1 MAKPK
6 KPSMLSRQRQLRAQQ
21 QQVKQASQNNLPP
34 RGGTS
39 GGGGGNMVRR
49 PSSLPA
55 QRGGPMTQSPR
66 GQATSNRVDQ
76 VRVRDMGTT
85 KPQQMGGATP
95 GRPTP
100 ATPPKS
106 LPAGRAGGSL
116 AIRANRPGLT
126 AAVASLAAPVVDAA
140 AQGIANAYGRAVNR
154 ERSQRA
160 AESGQR
166 GRYVPGNQQ
175 VKFEKPKPPAVK
187 PPASVPSRSS
197 AAPQRSASPARV
209 SNPAPKAAAKAADK
223 KPMEKA
229 YGESGKNLYMAS
241 KKNNPLMQRTFG
253 YQTGEAPDQKKKKS

>member
-21 QQVKQASQNNLPP
+21 QQVKKASQNNLPP
-34 RGGTS
+34 RGGTA
-39 GGGGGNMVRR
+39 GGGGGNIIRR
-49 PSSLPA
+49 PSGMPT

-85 KPQQMGGATP
+85 KPQQMGGTTP
-95 GRPTP
+95 SRPTP
-100 ATPPKS
+100 ATSPRS

-140 AQGIANAYGRAVNR
+140 AQGIANAYGRAINR

-166 GRYVPGNQQ
+166 GRYVPGDQA
-175 VKFEKPKPPAVK
+175 KF
-187 PPASVPSRSS
+187 SD
-197 AAPQRSASPARV
+197 SPARHF
-209 SNPAPKAAAKAADK
+209 SASHGADGIK
-223 KPMEKA
+223 KIE
-229 YGESGKNLYMAS
+229 GS
-241 KKNNPLMQRTFG
+241 TFSFRAFG
-253 YQTGEAPDQKKKKS
+253 QGGADQECN

>member
-21 QQVKQASQNNLPP
+21 QQVKKASQNNLPP

-39 GGGGGNMVRR
+39 GGNGGSMVRR
-49 PSSLPA
+49 PSGMPT
-55 QRGGPMTQSPR
+55 QRGGPITQSPR

-76 VRVRDMGTT
+76 VRVRDMGTI

-100 ATPPKS
+100 ATSPRS
-106 LPAGRAGGSL
+106 LPAGRAGGAL
-116 AIRANRPGLT
+116 TIRANRPGAT
-126 AAVASLAAPVVDAA
+126 AAVAEAGSYLVDAA
-140 AQGIANAYGRAVNR
+140 AKSLVNAYGRAVNR

-229 YGESGKNLYMAS
+229 YGESGKDLYMAS

-253 YQTGEAPDQKKKKS
+253 YQTGDAPDQKKKKS